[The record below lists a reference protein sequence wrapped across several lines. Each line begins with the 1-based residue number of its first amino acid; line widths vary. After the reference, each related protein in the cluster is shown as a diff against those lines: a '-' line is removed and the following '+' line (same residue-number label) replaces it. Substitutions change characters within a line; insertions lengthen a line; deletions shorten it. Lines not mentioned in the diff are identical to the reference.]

1 VKKQK
6 HMKRRHSQKRGSQQP
21 KQRIVTLSPE
31 ELAKFARQAEAYAI
45 PIIVDLQVPPEP
57 ALLLLAQY
65 THVLATGSE
74 QVTIESAMQITTTV
88 LSLWQSGVYTPGP
101 EYPYTLEETLHGQQQ
116 GAQKTCDYAD
126 CFQPLRPTNH
136 TAPRGRAN
144 IAGGLV
150 LHPTTRNWQ
159 IWLMLDGSCDQLAAY
174 CDCEKAHHALG
185 ELIVRL
191 RQGSTSQEIAALYQR
206 LRSQSDAEPKQIP
219 FEMAAYLLDHLDSY
233 KILL

>member
-6 HMKRRHSQKRGSQQP
+6 YMKRHHFQTRGSQQP

-31 ELAKFARQAEAYAI
+31 ELATFAHQAEAYAI
-45 PIIVDLQVPPEP
+45 PLIVDLQVPPEP

-74 QVTIESAMQITTTV
+74 QVTIESAMQITATV
-88 LSLWQSGVYTPGP
+88 LHLWQSGVYTPGP
-101 EYPYTLEETLHGQQQ
+101 EYPYTLEETLHGKQQDSQ
-116 GAQKTCDYAD
+116 ETHDYAD
-126 CFQPLRPTNH
+126 CFQPLRLTSH
-136 TAPRGRAN
+136 TAPRGRAS

-150 LHPTTRNWQ
+150 LHPTTQNWQ

-174 CDCEKAHHALG
+174 RDSEKAHHALG
-185 ELIVRL
+185 ELIVCL
-191 RQGSTSQEIAALYQR
+191 RQGSAPQKIAALYQR

-219 FEMAAYLLDHLDSY
+219 FEMAAYLLDHLDRY